1 LIILGFLW
9 FFIIGMVVDNAF
21 FVIAAKD
28 KSIHCDSGNILLYY
42 KPKKQ
47 KMIIVSFQD
56 DLYMY
61 ERTAIAIDG
70 KIYWRQDLNDNLWVE
85 WRYNEKTNKIS
96 IKANGIDTEDK
107 DIDYK
112 KTLQYDCVMH
122 TIIGS

>member
-1 LIILGFLW
+1 
-9 FFIIGMVVDNAF
+9 MVVDNAF

-96 IKANGIDTEDK
+96 VKANGIDTEDK